1 MNPLCIWLLHF
12 VPTRSYLYEGKVRE
26 VRGRER
32 GRERGRR
39 GTGRERGREGG
50 GEGEKKRKGREG
62 SGVFPLLNP
71 IQLNPSP
78 VTSFNL
84 LKAPFPNTVT
94 VGG

>member
-1 MNPLCIWLLHF
+1 M
-12 VPTRSYLYEGKVRE
+12 RE

-50 GEGEKKRKGREG
+50 RKREGGGEGERKRKRREG

-78 VTSFNL
+78 MTSFNF